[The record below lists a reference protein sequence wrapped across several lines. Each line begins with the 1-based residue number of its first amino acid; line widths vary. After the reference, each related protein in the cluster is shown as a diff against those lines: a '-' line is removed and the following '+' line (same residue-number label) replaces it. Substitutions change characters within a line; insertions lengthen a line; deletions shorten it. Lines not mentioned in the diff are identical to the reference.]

1 MTVSDPR
8 IGSVLDGRY
17 EIKERIASGGM
28 GTVYR
33 AERVNLG
40 RPVAVKFLHDWGA
53 ADEKARKRFAVEAR
67 AMAKLDHPNCASVLD
82 VGIDGGIPYV
92 VMAYVTGDNLRT
104 VLDRGP
110 IGAMRAAAIMRQI
123 LLGLAHAHEHGIVH
137 RDVKPANIVVGDK
150 TGVGLLVKVLDF
162 GLARFRDTSKI
173 TGTGMA
179 IGTPAYMAPE
189 TALPDPVDA
198 RADVY
203 ACGVLLYEMLTGI
216 KPFDSDDGLDILR
229 MHRDAPVP
237 PLNHPDADLTRFDPV
252 IARAMA
258 KNPAERY
265 QSAVEFAA
273 ALGNAARPTPV
284 RRRLPPWLFAVA
296 GLLVLLVVGLILA
309 ITSSGGSS
317 DAPEPDAL
325 VIEISD
331 DLEESIEDTPGVVEV
346 KQMIA
351 DGNKEPALKMLMQL
365 ERAYPDNPEI
375 PYLLGRMYF
384 DKLWWNDGVKAYR
397 AAIAIDERFRT
408 YPPLI
413 KSALRGFIVT
423 PRRNKP
429 VAEFLRDDIGE
440 AAEPYLLE
448 TATDHPNDKVR
459 RRAAK
464 ELDAWAARKND

>member
-1 MTVSDPR
+1 MAVSDPR
-8 IGSVLDGRY
+8 IGSILDGRY

-33 AERVNLG
+33 AERVKLG

-82 VGIDGGIPYV
+82 VGIDEGIPYV
-92 VMAYVTGDNLRT
+92 VMAFVTGDNLRT
-104 VLDRGP
+104 LLDRGS
-110 IGAMRAAAIMRQI
+110 IAGSRSASIMRQI

-137 RDVKPANIVVGDK
+137 RDIKPANIVVGDK
-150 TGVGLLVKVLDF
+150 TGVGLVVKVLDF

-179 IGTPAYMAPE
+179 IGTPAYMSPE
-189 TALPDPVDA
+189 TALPEPVDA
-198 RADVY
+198 RSDIY
-203 ACGVLLYEMLTGI
+203 ACGVLLFEMLTGR
-216 KPFDSDDGLDILR
+216 KPFDSEDALDILR

-237 PLNHPDADLTRFDPV
+237 SLAEVTDDSKLDRFDPI

-258 KNPAERY
+258 KDPDDRFGTAMAFER
-265 QSAVEFAA
+265 A
-273 ALGNAARPTPV
+273 P
-284 RRRLPPWLFAVA
+284 LPPWLLAVG
-296 GLLVLLVVGLILA
+296 GLVALLVVGLA
-309 ITSSGGSS
+309 IVAATAGSGGGDG
-317 DAPEPDAL
+317 DADAL
-325 VIEISD
+325 VIEVSD
-331 DLEESIEDTPGVVEV
+331 DLEESIEDIPGVIEV

-351 DGNKEPALKMLMQL
+351 DDKKETALKTLLQL
-365 ERAYPDNPEI
+365 RRAYPDNPEV

-384 DKLWWNDGVKAYR
+384 DKFWWNDGVKAYR
-397 AAIAIDERFRT
+397 AAIELDERFRT

-423 PRRNKP
+423 PHRNKP
-429 VAEFLRDDIGE
+429 VADFLWTDIGD
-440 AAEPYLLE
+440 AAGPYLRE
-448 TATDHPNDKVR
+448 TAEDHPRDKVR

-464 ELDAWAARKND
+464 ELERWQAQKPAETAPK